1 MGYVEMVYLW
11 LTNVESSFSFWF
23 IGAVLLAII
32 VYRFLDKKYNDALNL
47 VPPFMQD
54 YLDELLVFV
63 EGLMRN
69 RMVFIVQTALAK
81 LPFSDQLERWLVE
94 NQKLTIVDLSNLL
107 TETIVKHLYD
117 AFEDFGMDVKDY
129 EEKIGK

>member
-1 MGYVEMVYLW
+1 MEYLEIDYLW
-11 LTNVESSFSFWF
+11 LTNVESSFGFWLVGG
-23 IGAVLLAII
+23 ILIAILL
-32 VYRFLDKKYNDALNL
+32 YRFVSLRYKEALDF
-47 VPPFMQD
+47 VPPFIEE
-54 YLDELLVFV
+54 YLDELLIFI
-63 EGLMRN
+63 ENIIRN